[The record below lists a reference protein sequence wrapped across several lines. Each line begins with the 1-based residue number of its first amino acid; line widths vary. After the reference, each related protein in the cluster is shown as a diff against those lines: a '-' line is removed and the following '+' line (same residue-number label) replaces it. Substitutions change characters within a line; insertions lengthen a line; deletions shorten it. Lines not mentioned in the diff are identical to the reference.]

1 MKSRDRIISWA
12 TLLCFIGGAAL
23 GLVRPDWARSIS
35 CIGTAYVTML
45 KYLALP
51 ALILSVFHA
60 AIKGGR
66 IAAGLLFRALA
77 LFVLLFAVSFLV
89 CAVPYALL
97 SPGNGFSLAE
107 TVAWDGGRANITLE
121 GILKN
126 SFMPGAKAGINSL
139 YFPAILLAFASGL
152 ICGAL
157 KMDALEKG
165 TAVAERFFFKLFS
178 NVMILTPLGVFSLMA
193 KFTGSFGM
201 AAMKSS
207 GAYIVWA
214 FGGCLLVLGLVMILP
229 LWILCKVNPGQY
241 HQRMARLLL
250 TAVSTCSS
258 AATLPETMRTC
269 REEFG
274 ASDRTVGIVTPLGCT
289 VHMCGGAVS
298 FCLLGFFVMQ
308 STGHSITFG
317 TLLLMLIYSLLLN
330 MAAPGIPGGGIVL
343 GATYLG
349 MLGWDHVELF
359 LGMYAGI
366 YRILDMA
373 YTSLNVAGDVTATL
387 LIDRW
392 EKRR

>member
-1 MKSRDRIISWA
+1 M
-12 TLLCFIGGAAL
+12 
-23 GLVRPDWARSIS
+23 
-35 CIGTAYVTML
+35 
-45 KYLALP
+45 
-51 ALILSVFHA
+51 
-60 AIKGGR
+60 
-66 IAAGLLFRALA
+66 
-77 LFVLLFAVSFLV
+77 
-89 CAVPYALL
+89 
-97 SPGNGFSLAE
+97 
-107 TVAWDGGRANITLE
+107 E

-214 FGGCLLVLGLVMILP
+214 YGGCLLVLGLVMILP

-258 AATLPETMRTC
+258 AFSAIAFALS
-269 REEFG
+269 
-274 ASDRTVGIVTPLGCT
+274 ASFTPFLCLRP
-289 VHMCGGAVS
+289 CGHAERNSELQIGPWVS
-298 FCLLGFFVMQ
+298 
-308 STGHSITFG
+308 
-317 TLLLMLIYSLLLN
+317 
-330 MAAPGIPGGGIVL
+330 
-343 GATYLG
+343 
-349 MLGWDHVELF
+349 
-359 LGMYAGI
+359 
-366 YRILDMA
+366 
-373 YTSLNVAGDVTATL
+373 
-387 LIDRW
+387 
-392 EKRR
+392 